1 MIKILIYIYIYI
13 IYIYIHIYIMK
24 YEFLEFLENP
34 KYLISN
40 YYILLHILYCD
51 PIIYETLITYQQIF
65 KNFFACFLKA

>member
-1 MIKILIYIYIYI
+1 
-13 IYIYIHIYIMK
+13 MK